1 MNISLLGLSGSGKT
15 CYLYMA
21 AYVLARGVKVNGH
34 TISATSSNRQ
44 QAIMLNKGIED
55 IASRRWPEGSSNTL
69 TYPFDL
75 KIDGKSVFPFTIYD
89 YRGGILDHFSEAD
102 IKDVKEI
109 FDTFEESSCIVIL
122 VDGDTIMQA
131 LEPEL
136 LSPTHRQNVPFHAQ
150 VKALNELSYIESLVK
165 ECNERMSRKVPIL
178 LTITKGDI
186 FFPEELDAGK
196 TLLKERL
203 PSLFSLHN
211 DMIVGITT
219 VTLGEDLRNE
229 DGKIYGTVCLNTD
242 GNVHLPI
249 LFALFQEIDEVGED
263 TTEARRLIREL
274 FSSDKMNFYRGG
286 KIAYIV

>member
-219 VTLGEDLRNE
+219 VTLGEDLHNE